1 MNGIRPRRWAS
12 TPTLVYGVLYTVAAL
27 LAVIDAVPV
36 ASWANRHAAPLSQL
50 WHNAALSHFW
60 AAHPIAT
67 MSIALAIF
75 SVGALVASL
84 GEDE

>member
-1 MNGIRPRRWAS
+1 MPS
-12 TPTLVYGVLYTVAAL
+12 LVYGVLYTVAGVLAL
-27 LAVIDAVPV
+27 IDAVPV
-36 ASWANRHAAPLSQL
+36 ASWAERHVAPLSQF
-50 WHNAALSHFW
+50 WHKAALSHFW

-67 MSIALAIF
+67 MSIALALF